1 MNPTTIWPL
10 LQLGAGLFLLLTTF
24 MLCVV
29 LWQRRRVCRK
39 LPEPPPHRP
48 GQIPGQIPMVIGLA
62 VIGFVIGVGTIV
74 LTFRSAPTGGTTSP
88 LKNAYTL
95 WSVGAL
101 TCAGLVGVLWLVGD
115 RSYGRPRC
123 PRCWYD
129 MSARSAQACP
139 ECGREARGESRL
151 FKTRR
156 RKMLLVLALAAA
168 LPAGLV
174 FMQSNRLA
182 AYGWAGIVP
191 DRVLA
196 MGWRVLPEDW
206 VIQTKAPGV
215 RANQDLSLESR
226 IERAIMSD
234 DLAIALGEKLIK
246 PLLDSPEARWDPR
259 RNRLLSA
266 VQQRFA
272 HTLWGGGGQRTAVVR
287 WYPESIDLDELV
299 RVVHEDVV
307 DVLIAVEHNRA
318 SDLQLQIYEQ
328 LWDPNLRWVVNE
340 WLAFRAIDQGQMSIE
355 EHHNTRRTAELIS
368 AQLDTTELLLHSA
381 PFQRCLLSDDDTIV
395 LFSLTELYDRSE
407 LDHVYDWYRER
418 IEQADAPIPVPLS
431 YRLPSFTQ
439 SIEDATRDRF
449 VRDLE
454 RWSQGTNPH
463 QRRFVIAFCARAEFQ
478 RVIENMTEA
487 ALFADPAYQAAL
499 DHACELIMRPE
510 TVIGEQ
516 EVQLAAYAA
525 PDGRLLFPLAAR
537 LIAEGQT
544 DALSSTRIWSDSLRR
559 TMDSGLWVEQLSP
572 VLHQADPTTVKW
584 ILRLLPRVIES
595 EDHASIVADLEAI
608 EQREDDEALRR
619 LAKES
624 RHWLPEPE

>member
-39 LPEPPPHRP
+39 LPEPPPRR
-48 GQIPGQIPMVIGLA
+48 PGQIPMVIGLA

-74 LTFRSAPTGGTTSP
+74 LTFRSAPSGGTTSP
-88 LKNAYTL
+88 LKNPYTL

-129 MSARSAQACP
+129 LSARSSKACP
-139 ECGREARGESRL
+139 ECGREVRSESRL

-156 RKMLLVLALAAA
+156 RKILLILALGAA

-206 VIQTKAPGV
+206 VIQTNAPGV

-226 IERAIMSD
+226 IERAIVTD
-234 DLAIALGEKLIK
+234 ELAIALGEKLVE

-259 RNRLLSA
+259 RGRLLSA

-272 HTLWGGGGQRTAVVR
+272 HTLWGGGGQRTAVIR
-287 WYPESIDLDELV
+287 WFPETIDLDELV
-299 RVVHEDVV
+299 RVVHEEVV
-307 DVLIAVEHNRA
+307 DALIAVEHDRA
-318 SDLQLQIYEQ
+318 SELQLRIYDQ
-328 LWDPNLRWVVNE
+328 LWAPNLRWVIDE
-340 WLAFRAIDQGQMSIE
+340 WFAYRAIDQGQMGIE
-355 EHHNTRRTAELIS
+355 EHLSTRRTAELIS
-368 AQLDTTELLLHSA
+368 AQLKTAELLLDSV

-395 LFSLTELYDRSE
+395 LFSLMELYDRSE
-407 LDHVYDWYRER
+407 LDQAFDWYRER
-418 IEQADAPIPVPLS
+418 IEQADAPVPAPLS
-431 YRLPSFTQ
+431 NRLPSFTQ
-439 SIEDATRDRF
+439 SIEDETRDRF

-454 RWSQGTNPH
+454 RWSTGSNPH
-463 QRRFVIAFCARAEFQ
+463 QRRFVIAFCARAELQ
-478 RVIENMTEA
+478 RVVEDMTEA

-525 PDGRLLFPLAAR
+525 PDGRLLCPIAAR
-537 LIAEGQT
+537 LIAEGQA
-544 DALSSTRIWSDSLRR
+544 DALSSTRVWSDSLRR
-559 TMDSGLWVEQLSP
+559 TMDSGLWVEHLSP
-572 VLHQADPTTVKW
+572 VLHQADPATVKW
-584 ILRLLPRVIES
+584 FLRLLPRVVEAK
-595 EDHASIVADLEAI
+595 DYATIVADLEAI
-608 EQREDDEALRR
+608 ERREDDTELRR
-619 LAKES
+619 LAAIA
-624 RHWLPEPE
+624 RNRLPNPE